1 MSRVPSWRR
10 AVALA
15 TVVGIVAAGCGGD
28 DDDSDADTGSGSG
41 TDTSAAGDLTDVCP
55 SPLVVQTDWFP
66 EPEHG
71 GLYQL
76 IGPDG
81 DANAGD
87 GVYTGPLGDTGI
99 DLEIRA
105 GGPFLG
111 GQSTSAQMYAD
122 PDIFM
127 GYVATDE
134 LIKDS
139 GDQPLVSVVSPLE
152 KSPQILMWDPEA
164 FPDIEDFSDIGATG
178 APVLYFEGSAYMDF
192 LVGKGFI
199 NEDQLDASY
208 DGAPSRFVTEQVFQ
222 QGFASNEPYKYEN
235 DIDEWKKPVDY
246 LLIDDAGYKIYPS
259 SLSVRPER
267 VTDDADCLKAVVPLM
282 QQAQVDY
289 MADPQPINDMFLDY
303 VDAMASFWTLSA
315 DGNTDAVKVMAD
327 EGLVSN
333 GPDDVIGNFD
343 MDRVQTLIDDS
354 VPIFEDVG
362 VESMKD
368 GVTAEDVVTNE
379 FIDDTIGL
387 P

>member
-1 MSRVPSWRR
+1 MPRVPSWRR
-10 AVALA
+10 AAALVVALGLI
-15 TVVGIVAAGCGGD
+15 TAACGGD
-28 DDDSDADTGSGSG
+28 DDDDGDAASDGAG
-41 TDTSAAGDLTDVCP
+41 TDTSAAGDLSDVCP
-55 SPLVVQTDWFP
+55 DPLVVQTDWFP

-81 DANAGD
+81 DADAGE

-139 GDQPLVSVVSPLE
+139 GEEPLVAVVSPLE

-164 FPDIEDFSDIGATG
+164 FPDIETFADIGATG

-199 NEDQLDASY
+199 DKDQLDASY
-208 DGAPSRFVTEQVFQ
+208 DGSPSRFVTEHVFQ

-246 LLIDDAGYKIYPS
+246 LLIDDAGYGIYPS
-259 SLSVRPER
+259 SLAVRPER
-267 VTDDADCLKAVVPLM
+267 ITDDADCLAAVVPLM

-289 MADPQPINDMFLDY
+289 MADPQPINDFFLDY

-315 DGNTDAVKVMAD
+315 EGNADAVKVLAD

-343 MDRVQTLIDDS
+343 MDRVQNLIDQS